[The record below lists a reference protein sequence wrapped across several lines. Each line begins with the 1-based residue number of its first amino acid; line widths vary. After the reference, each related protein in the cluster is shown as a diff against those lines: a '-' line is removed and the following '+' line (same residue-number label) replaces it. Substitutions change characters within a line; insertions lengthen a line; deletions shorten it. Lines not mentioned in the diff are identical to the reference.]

1 MTIEKK
7 GNNNNNNNNN
17 VDILSADFVHPK
29 KVTHD
34 KLHAL
39 DTTKKQSLHSF

>member
-1 MTIEKK
+1 MILK
-7 GNNNNNNNNN
+7 ND
-17 VDILSADFVHPK
+17 VDILSADFVHSNKMKK

-39 DTTKKQSLHSF
+39 DTTKNNHFIHSF